1 VEKVKNVTHAPPD
14 KSNFIPNGTAARR
27 AIGREKFD
35 LCRKKLIYWRKKCC
49 RSAKNVAKQIKC
61 AIEKA
66 TKNCVRVRDT
76 LKNVKSLDAYQE
88 YDSEGGPMSKEHFHK
103 PKGFRYTEEFIINL
117 EQGVRQQNVAADRVG
132 PLIELIAKQFADKP
146 IHVQCSSATT
156 ILRHERLKD
165 MLSLLYESEVL
176 QHAESI
182 NARWDLSPQGSKEL
196 LAFFVTFTLP
206 RDLETE
212 VEELAQQMD
221 CMVRTANDGQH
232 YRAITYCMPV
242 VHCASKAGALVGRK
256 IKEVMKLA
264 GNIRHKVN
272 SVTSDHGSENGTAIK
287 ELWSEEER
295 ETISIIYCAAHA
307 LNLQLEYGCD
317 SFDDKRKTKK
327 KEKMTNKC
335 LSHLDFV
342 INLLRRYWDKLKVL
356 IKDEL
361 KDYPWVGDYLSKPAR
376 AVRTRWLSCMLCVRW
391 LLPKIDVISAV
402 IEKNFLKG
410 ADGKIG
416 HRWKTALFML
426 NNQAHI
432 VKWHILLI
440 MHDEYFGPA
449 LEQIQSNSGF
459 NAAYMSTW
467 VEEWRDK
474 LTDLGAHAGAL
485 ADGVDVFE
493 DVFGFDGAIRA
504 ALPLC
509 GGDMSAATKYVS
521 EITQGFTQAVSKK
534 LLDDLGFWLTPAL
547 EVATLLE
554 AGKGRK
560 HAQKFI
566 RKYPEAPDCIPAD
579 VYNLIKQLA
588 QGGDLYLNYPK
599 LAKWLEKIYLGICCH
614 NVDPE
619 RAFSI
624 IGAFL
629 RKSPNASVACYSAHT
644 RNTVN
649 QTKVSPDFLKKN
661 RKAAQT
667 CVHQQAKLNDAFAQD
682 LRDRQ
687 KEIVKRHGPTTEAE
701 IDAAMETA
709 LEEGN
714 VVEDLPRGDT
724 VEGTVLNGQRESS
737 TDAESNKDW
746 GVTAEQMRMRK
757 RMRQIR
763 RESYLDLEA
772 RETGQLNQQATDMH
786 MHAEEMHY
794 AEDMHMHADNS
805 DNADNADLYHEA
817 QIKRQCVVH
826 SINMFLQ
833 QPGSVTCQSLRQF
846 ADGMRTGQSRRG
858 QKPYPAGVLY
868 NYADTSDGNFCPTV
882 LSEYMAAVQ
891 SVGLELVQC
900 SQLEQWVT
908 ALKDA
913 NRAFVFMYR
922 PIPHCTVFLRRGTQL
937 HYLDSM
943 KPGPVA
949 ATEAL
954 YKHLCS
960 NGPGRLF
967 VETRTDVLDEPA
979 PPEAVVSPPQPP
991 EHRCDGCKQDTENSV
1006 QWHSVGHTHEAFL
1019 TLCTECESQ
1028 QTMQQI
1034 CKQLKQDRG
1043 KYTTRSKPSA
1053 GQSTQIRGNSA
1064 RQQQDAEKCAAQI
1077 LHELIVEG
1085 SDGHQYM
1092 PKCAACNNKEAQ
1104 DLMAVQHTTLC
1115 LDCYSNYYT
1124 YSEECEGTLTEFLS
1138 SNGELTCAACKQTDQ
1153 QCSRETDGGDQ
1164 ELLCP
1169 NCVKVWDERLSVPT
1183 GYDVCITLKLFCES
1197 KGKPTTASRDGN
1209 WVKPGDL
1216 IAYIRAVEGTAEA
1229 GGGVHWDVGR
1239 VMTVSDDGSNTKCQ
1253 NYEEQAEQAEGE
1265 QSAFETWHEADG
1277 LFEAPVDE
1285 LIVLTARK
1293 DESGTVVVST
1303 TQINQYAN
1311 ELQQRVETAQAQRA
1325 KSALLGP
1332 SKRTRNSSNR

>member
-1 VEKVKNVTHAPPD
+1 M
-14 KSNFIPNGTAARR
+14 
-27 AIGREKFD
+27 
-35 LCRKKLIYWRKKCC
+35 
-49 RSAKNVAKQIKC
+49 
-61 AIEKA
+61 
-66 TKNCVRVRDT
+66 
-76 LKNVKSLDAYQE
+76 KSLDAYQE

-196 LAFFVTFTLP
+196 LAFFV
-206 RDLETE
+206 
-212 VEELAQQMD
+212 
-221 CMVRTANDGQH
+221 
-232 YRAITYCMPV
+232 
-242 VHCASKAGALVGRK
+242 
-256 IKEVMKLA
+256 
-264 GNIRHKVN
+264 
-272 SVTSDHGSENGTAIK
+272 
-287 ELWSEEER
+287 
-295 ETISIIYCAAHA
+295 
-307 LNLQLEYGCD
+307 
-317 SFDDKRKTKK
+317 
-327 KEKMTNKC
+327 
-335 LSHLDFV
+335 
-342 INLLRRYWDKLKVL
+342 
-356 IKDEL
+356 
-361 KDYPWVGDYLSKPAR
+361 
-376 AVRTRWLSCMLCVRW
+376 
-391 LLPKIDVISAV
+391 
-402 IEKNFLKG
+402 
-410 ADGKIG
+410 
-416 HRWKTALFML
+416 
-426 NNQAHI
+426 
-432 VKWHILLI
+432 
-440 MHDEYFGPA
+440 
-449 LEQIQSNSGF
+449 
-459 NAAYMSTW
+459 
-467 VEEWRDK
+467 
-474 LTDLGAHAGAL
+474 
-485 ADGVDVFE
+485 
-493 DVFGFDGAIRA
+493 
-504 ALPLC
+504 
-509 GGDMSAATKYVS
+509 
-521 EITQGFTQAVSKK
+521 
-534 LLDDLGFWLTPAL
+534 
-547 EVATLLE
+547 
-554 AGKGRK
+554 
-560 HAQKFI
+560 
-566 RKYPEAPDCIPAD
+566 
-579 VYNLIKQLA
+579 
-588 QGGDLYLNYPK
+588 
-599 LAKWLEKIYLGICCH
+599 
-614 NVDPE
+614 
-619 RAFSI
+619 
-624 IGAFL
+624 
-629 RKSPNASVACYSAHT
+629 
-644 RNTVN
+644 
-649 QTKVSPDFLKKN
+649 
-661 RKAAQT
+661 
-667 CVHQQAKLNDAFAQD
+667 
-682 LRDRQ
+682 
-687 KEIVKRHGPTTEAE
+687 
-701 IDAAMETA
+701 
-709 LEEGN
+709 
-714 VVEDLPRGDT
+714 
-724 VEGTVLNGQRESS
+724 
-737 TDAESNKDW
+737 
-746 GVTAEQMRMRK
+746 
-757 RMRQIR
+757 
-763 RESYLDLEA
+763 
-772 RETGQLNQQATDMH
+772 
-786 MHAEEMHY
+786 
-794 AEDMHMHADNS
+794 
-805 DNADNADLYHEA
+805 
-817 QIKRQCVVH
+817 
-826 SINMFLQ
+826 
-833 QPGSVTCQSLRQF
+833 
-846 ADGMRTGQSRRG
+846 
-858 QKPYPAGVLY
+858 
-868 NYADTSDGNFCPTV
+868 
-882 LSEYMAAVQ
+882 
-891 SVGLELVQC
+891 
-900 SQLEQWVT
+900 
-908 ALKDA
+908 
-913 NRAFVFMYR
+913 
-922 PIPHCTVFLRRGTQL
+922 
-937 HYLDSM
+937 
-943 KPGPVA
+943 
-949 ATEAL
+949 
-954 YKHLCS
+954 
-960 NGPGRLF
+960 
-967 VETRTDVLDEPA
+967 ETRTDVLDEPA

-1006 QWHSVGHTHEAFL
+1006 QWHSVGHTHEVFL